1 MSKFKNEVIVGAI
14 VVFALVLGFVGY
26 VYIQEIP
33 VTQKGYFI
41 SIQFEN
47 VAGLTDSDPI
57 TVSGMKIGRVRSM
70 ELKEGHVSVRVWLSD
85 KIPLPRDSRAVI
97 KSQGMIGEKYIALA
111 AGSSKEILKDGDII
125 IGIYDNDIA
134 DVGASISELVNQ
146 ATSLLNKFN
155 DTLDEKTLAGAKED
169 AIVSMRNLRAI
180 SSKLEL
186 YAKNNSTA
194 LENTIKNLDTLSTR
208 LSSFWQVNN
217 VSMNNTVKNIASA
230 SATLPNIV
238 TKLDSV
244 LFVTQAL
251 LSKVE
256 KSEGTVGKLVANDE
270 IYNKANQ
277 TLNDV
282 QALLAEIK
290 KRPDKYFNAS
300 LIDLF

>member
-1 MSKFKNEVIVGAI
+1 LEV
-14 VVFALVLGFVGY
+14 
-26 VYIQEIP
+26 
-33 VTQKGYFI
+33 
-41 SIQFEN
+41 
-47 VAGLTDSDPI
+47 
-57 TVSGMKIGRVRSM
+57 
-70 ELKEGHVSVRVWLSD
+70 
-85 KIPLPRDSRAVI
+85 
-97 KSQGMIGEKYIALA
+97 
-111 AGSSKEILKDGDII
+111 
-125 IGIYDNDIA
+125 
-134 DVGASISELVNQ
+134 
-146 ATSLLNKFN
+146 
-155 DTLDEKTLAGAKED
+155 
-169 AIVSMRNLRAI
+169 
-180 SSKLEL
+180 
-186 YAKNNSTA
+186 YAKNNATA